1 MKGKVMPRLTPL
13 LVPLAVLLVAA
24 CSATATPTPA
34 ATSFGPMTID
44 VKLSDDLRME
54 PTSITVK
61 AGQLVHFVVTNTG
74 ATNHEF
80 FLGDTAAQMKHGED
94 MMGAP
99 GMMHDE
105 PSGIGL
111 EPGMMKTLDFTFTT
125 AGTYEAGCHVN
136 DHYGAGM
143 KMAITVEP

>member
-1 MKGKVMPRLTPL
+1 MSRLTL
-13 LVPLAVLLVAA
+13 LAGLAVLLVAG
-24 CSATATPTPA
+24 CSAAGTPGSSPTAPS
-34 ATSFGPMTID
+34 TSPMTIE
-44 VKLSDDLRME
+44 VKLSDNLRME
-54 PTSITVK
+54 PAAVTVK
-61 AGQLVHFVVTNTG
+61 AGQLVHFNVSNTG

-80 FLGDTAAQMKHGED
+80 FLGDAAAQMKHGED

-111 EPGMMKTLDFTFTT
+111 EPGMMKTLDFTFAT

-136 DHYGAGM
+136 VHYGAGM
-143 KMAITVEP
+143 KMVITIEP